1 MHFGCLC
8 GVCKCLCA
16 CVRVWVCDVHVCEV
30 YVSVCFRVG
39 ACEYV
44 RVHVSACASLC
55 LCVRACVSECTFV
68 RAWAWVGVGVGGCVP
83 F

>member
-1 MHFGCLC
+1 
-8 GVCKCLCA
+8 
-16 CVRVWVCDVHVCEV
+16 VCEV

-55 LCVRACVSECTFV
+55 LCVRACGTEEGVMQLFSGSIAFYKSVLNALTAACT
-68 RAWAWVGVGVGGCVP
+68 ASTYDM
-83 F
+83 